1 MFPPFV
7 IFVWFEMWKST
18 IRLAVQNIIFSV
30 QFLTFWNMFMTLN
43 CFLFAILADPFKK
56 LFNIKLRI
64 V

>member
-18 IRLAVQNIIFSV
+18 IRLAVQNVIFSV

-43 CFLFAILADPFKK
+43 CFLLVILADPFKK

>member
-18 IRLAVQNIIFSV
+18 IRLAVQNVIFSV

-43 CFLFAILADPFKK
+43 CFLLVILADPFQK

>member
-30 QFLTFWNMFMTLN
+30 QFLMFWNMFMTLN
-43 CFLFAILADPFKK
+43 CFLLVILADPFQK